1 MVINVFGRRG
11 AGKTTL
17 IRGNLADMRPPV
29 IIIDVLGNF
38 ENIGHESEDLSE
50 AIALIQTYIEKRK
63 SPLEPFT
70 ITLRT
75 ADPTTACNYL
85 SAVIWEINGGT
96 LVLDEV
102 DSIDIEGGSCFDQF
116 IRYGRNHHGDLITG
130 CRRPAELHRNITAAA
145 NKFYCFG
152 THEFRDI
159 EYFRASVFGDRA
171 FELQRVPKYHGLYLN
186 YDNHETGIFFIDPNG
201 KVYHTGKDTVQKA
214 SNESDSLKEFTPHEG
229 EE

>member
-17 IRGNLADMRPPV
+17 IRGNLKDMRPPV

-38 ENIGHESEDLSE
+38 DECGIQVDDLSE
-50 AIALIQTYIEKRK
+50 CITQIQEYFEKRK
-63 SPLEPFT
+63 SALEPFVIT
-70 ITLRT
+70 IKT

-85 SAVIWEINGGT
+85 SAVIWEMNGGT

-102 DSIDIEGGSCFDQF
+102 DSIDVEGGSCFDQF
-116 IRYGRNHHGDLITG
+116 IRYGRNHYGDLITG
-130 CRRPAELHRNITAAA
+130 CRRPAELDRNITAAA

-159 EYFRASVFGDRA
+159 EYFRASVFGDKA
-171 FELQRVPKYHGLYLN
+171 FELQRLPKYHGLFLDHDSNTVGTFY
-186 YDNHETGIFFIDPNG
+186 IDPSG
-201 KVYHTGKDTVQKA
+201 KVFHT
-214 SNESDSLKEFTPHEG
+214 
-229 EE
+229 EENSV